1 MAVEVW
7 GFLALVEV
15 SGVTSLFCFWASYVG
30 AEEGLIGVLK
40 QGSSFSKNNNLRQLE
55 TEKSKERS

>member
-1 MAVEVW
+1 MA
-7 GFLALVEV
+7 VEV

-40 QGSSFSKNNNLRQLE
+40 QGSRFSKNNNLRQLE